1 MNLDLSGKNAL
12 VCGSSKGIGK
22 AVALLFAESGANV
35 TLLARD
41 ENSLKNSVK
50 ELSCGNGQVH
60 DYIAVDMND
69 TAKLQSLVLEKINIK
84 DGYHILVNN
93 TGGPDPGLLHET
105 NPDTLASAFNQ
116 HVLSAQLLTKILAQ
130 SMKLVKFGRII
141 NIISV
146 GLKQPIENLG
156 VSNTIRGALGSWAK
170 TLSGELGPYGITVN
184 NILPGYTRTER
195 LNHLFD
201 YRSKIENRTADEII
215 NSIVQHVP
223 VKRLAEPIEIA
234 YAALF
239 LASDFASYIN
249 GINLP
254 VDGGFLKTL

>member
-22 AVALLFAESGANV
+22 AIALLFAESGANV

-50 ELSCGNGQVH
+50 ELRSGIGQVH